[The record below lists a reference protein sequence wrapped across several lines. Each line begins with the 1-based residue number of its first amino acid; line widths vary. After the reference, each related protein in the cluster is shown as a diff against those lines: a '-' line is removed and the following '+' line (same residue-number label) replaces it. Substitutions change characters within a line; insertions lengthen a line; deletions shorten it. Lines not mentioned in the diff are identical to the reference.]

1 MKTTIVNSSDDK
13 YSLITANS
21 IYSLIEKNPNY
32 KQYKILVFSNN
43 ISPKNISILRKI
55 LMGKDVEFEIIE
67 LGSKLENLAREL
79 NLPPISGNYSTYLR
93 LFINKIYSKLNNV
106 LFIDSD
112 TIVTDSID
120 KLFNF
125 DFKGNVA
132 AGVVDIGVYRKNGH
146 YEDGDIL
153 KSTSFYFNAGI
164 LLIDF
169 HLWREKDLDARS
181 LELISR
187 SPNRKWKNQEQ
198 SILNVLLSGLV
209 LPIGIEYN
217 FYSIFHLFHFKTLV
231 KKFGLE
237 KFIIEKDFDFA
248 KENPAIIHFGA
259 PYYFRPWYKNSVSP
273 YKELYQ
279 SNVIKAK
286 IDFDMKQLN
295 PITPRKVYAIFDML
309 NYLLLKNRFIKLY
322 FFFQTVVS
330 GITKKALKKLFG
342 VR

>member
-1 MKTTIVNSSDDK
+1 MKTTIVYSSSNY
-13 YSLITANS
+13 YSMVTANS

-32 KQYKILVFSNN
+32 EQYKILVFSNN
-43 ISPKNISILRKI
+43 ISPKNIAILKKI
-55 LMGKDVEFEIIE
+55 LMGKNVEFEIIE

-79 NLPPISGNYSTYLR
+79 NLPPISENYSTYLR
-93 LFINKIYSKLNNV
+93 LFFNKIYSNLNKV

-112 TIVTDSID
+112 TLITNSID

-125 DFKGNVA
+125 EFKGKVA

-146 YEDGDIL
+146 YEDSDIL

-169 HLWREKDLDARS
+169 NLWREKDLDSRY

-187 SPNRKWKNQEQ
+187 STNRKWKNQEQ

-231 KKFGLE
+231 KKFGLD
-237 KFIIEKDFDFA
+237 KFIIEKEFDFA
-248 KENPAIIHFGA
+248 KENPAIIHFVA
-259 PYYFRPWYKNSVSP
+259 PYYFRPWYKNCVSP
-273 YKELYQ
+273 YRELYE

-286 IDFDMKQLN
+286 IDFDMKQPKPKTLK
-295 PITPRKVYAIFDML
+295 KVYGIFDML
-309 NYLLLKNRFIKLY
+309 NYILLKNRFIKLY
-322 FFFQTVVS
+322 FFFQTIVS
-330 GITKKALKKLFG
+330 GITKKSLVKLFG